1 MTYHLGNNPP
11 AASLAAPRTYGY
23 FKFVD
28 ESSYEPWRGVPDMDV
43 LPEPRDIRGLGSPL
57 FFKIVDSGG
66 PVVTVTMMG
75 RKNNVTNQVI
85 RSVDASMTEKVR
97 RFLAAIPRTIPTFT
111 EEEVLATTRPLRISA
126 PQASKPGASSSALS
140 YNTRIALGIGA
151 GALLLLVGLG
161 VTLGGRK
168 RAGMQ
173 PNRKRTSRSRGMRPN
188 DRRWEMQQYYQS
200 QHGAERRRAIQKQ
213 AREDAALRMWG
224 ELTAPVTDSRG
235 AVHMPSPDDRM
246 AAIELVRQAYPDVD
260 LWWLPRVKPNRSVFP
275 NSRWKSSPGKH
286 KYYNRTAIQDYFLRT
301 ATDAG
306 KARLEIAES
315 ERENRPADL
324 SHARLRSIDLSGA
337 YLVAADLRGT
347 DLSHADLSGANLSYA
362 NLEGANLRSAN
373 LTGAMLKEANLTRA
387 NLKDAE
393 LVSADLTNADL
404 TDAYLYGA
412 DTTGAV
418 MQPNRSTVYA
428 IPERKAYPITT
439 SMDAYHATQRL
450 KQGRVKSESEA
461 RRIVAAIKREHHDI
475 WTKYLKDYPV
485 SRIMTS
491 KRKGLAA
498 RRRA

>member
-43 LPEPRDIRGLGSPL
+43 LPEPRDIRELGSPL

-85 RSVDASMTEKVR
+85 RSVDASMIEKVR

-126 PQASKPGASSSALS
+126 PGASKPGASSGAMS

-151 GALLLLVGLG
+151 GGLLLLVALG

-173 PNRKRTSRSRGMRPN
+173 PNRKRTSRSRDMRPN

-260 LWWLPRVKPNRSVFP
+260 LWWLPRV
-275 NSRWKSSPGKH
+275 
-286 KYYNRTAIQDYFLRT
+286 
-301 ATDAG
+301 
-306 KARLEIAES
+306 
-315 ERENRPADL
+315 
-324 SHARLRSIDLSGA
+324 
-337 YLVAADLRGT
+337 
-347 DLSHADLSGANLSYA
+347 
-362 NLEGANLRSAN
+362 
-373 LTGAMLKEANLTRA
+373 
-387 NLKDAE
+387 
-393 LVSADLTNADL
+393 
-404 TDAYLYGA
+404 
-412 DTTGAV
+412 
-418 MQPNRSTVYA
+418 QPNRSTVYA

-450 KQGRVKSESEA
+450 KQGRVKSEDEA
-461 RRIVAAIKREHHDI
+461 RRIVAAIKREHHGI